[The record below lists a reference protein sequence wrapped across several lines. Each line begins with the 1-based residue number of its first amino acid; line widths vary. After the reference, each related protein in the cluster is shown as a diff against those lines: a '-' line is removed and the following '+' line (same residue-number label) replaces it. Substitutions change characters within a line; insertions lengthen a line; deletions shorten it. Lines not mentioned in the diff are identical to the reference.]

1 LPARKI
7 ITILSTDDPISIDPS
22 TMTHSIVIVEAGKAD
37 LQGTNH
43 SQIVDEVQA
52 VINPDFWPP
61 VARQCAA
68 GKISA
73 RNYLAIISTSPQPKV
88 IEPVLK
94 EMGVEEGTSVF
105 LRNPTVSLDGG
116 KTEQEVYALIV
127 FRDSDPR
134 IIISTREP
142 LIHPEQPASTRR
154 NAGES
159 SGVRPFFVHRTRS

>member
-1 LPARKI
+1 
-7 ITILSTDDPISIDPS
+7 
-22 TMTHSIVIVEAGKAD
+22 MTHSIVIVEAGKAD